1 MEGVMTVFKAGANR
15 FGTRPKVRT
24 AVRSLDH
31 EIAIARWCILAA
43 AFTTLLVVM
52 VLAHVGG

>member
-1 MEGVMTVFKAGANR
+1 MTVFKAGANR

-31 EIAIARWCILAA
+31 EIAIARWCVLAA
-43 AFTTLLVVM
+43 AFTSLLVVM